1 MLGLPILGL
10 KWVAGAVVGQAGV
23 LRRVSGRGMGLH
35 GAGVCLGVAP
45 YFLVSYFPLASLI
58 LFCQKGAPRF
68 CAVGAKLLHVAVLSS
83 ELCCR
88 TSSGARQ
95 SLRAAASI
103 TDFLAK
109 PAQQAQQTD
118 EVGPWPPAAER
129 EKRAAS
135 AATAAAAGAASD
147 WRWWRSGRSFPP
159 SS

>member
-1 MLGLPILGL
+1 MWAAPV
-10 KWVAGAVVGQAGV
+10 W
-23 LRRVSGRGMGLH
+23 GRGPT
-35 GAGVCLGVAP
+35 ADKLGSAA
-45 YFLVSYFPLASLI
+45 FTSMLRFARCGKIILQKSQRDAVS
-58 LFCQKGAPRF
+58 RRE
-68 CAVGAKLLHVAVLSS
+68 AKLLHVAVLSS

-118 EVGPWPPAAER
+118 EEGPGPPAAKR

-147 WRWWRSGRSFPP
+147 WRWWRSGRCSPP
-159 SS
+159 SF